1 MPKDIQF
8 RHTPCGPGRPQ
19 IVLVGNGLERSSGQ
33 IGWEK
38 LLEKLSIKD
47 ESRMT
52 EEQKKAVMKEI
63 GELKDKIPF
72 PLLYELISSPKPV
85 PAHLRREDIDAQ
97 EKRLAEGLKELINAS
112 NPLIDRL
119 PSLGADHIFTTNY
132 SYCLEKASLPHQ
144 DFSKTNVRSARRFNL
159 NPERKENNKQKREV
173 QYRIHSGYLARKADG
188 SPVGLWHIHGEA
200 SVSRGV
206 VLGADRYGRM
216 LSKIEQACAA
226 LSYDGNAPVTDPRPF
241 TSWPELFLFGD
252 LYIIGFGFET
262 CETDLWWLLRR
273 KQRERFSDSRVFFY
287 EAPDETSVKQKL
299 LLAHGAIIPCLTKD
313 KPKTDADYQAFYE
326 LAFQD
331 IQKRIEEAKSAS

>member
-8 RHTPCGPGRPQ
+8 RHIPYGSGRPQ
-19 IVLVGNGLERSSGQ
+19 IVLAGNGLERSSGQ
-33 IGWEK
+33 IEWDK
-38 LLEKLSIKD
+38 LLEKLAVQDDSG
-47 ESRMT
+47 MT
-52 EEQKKAVMKEI
+52 EEEKQAVMKEI
-63 GELKDKIPF
+63 EEMKDKIPF
-72 PLLYELISSPKPV
+72 PLLYELISSPKPA
-85 PAHLRREDIDAQ
+85 PAHLGQSDIDAQ
-97 EKRLAEGLKELINAS
+97 EKRLAEGLKEPINAS
-112 NPLIDRL
+112 NPLLDRL
-119 PSLGADHIFTTNY
+119 PSLGVDHIFTTNY
-132 SYCLEKASLPHQ
+132 SYCLEKAFLPSQ

-159 NPERKENNKQKREV
+159 NPERKGNNKPKREV
-173 QYRIHSGYLARKADG
+173 QYRIHSGYQARNADG

-226 LSYDGNAPVTDPRPF
+226 LSYDGNEPVTEPQPF
-241 TSWPELFLFGD
+241 ISWPELFLFGD

-273 KQRERFSDSRVFFY
+273 KQRERFSDSRVYFY
-287 EAPDETSVKQKL
+287 EAPDKTSVKQKL
-299 LLAHGAIIPCLTKD
+299 LLAHGAFIPCLTKD

-331 IQKRIEEAKSAS
+331 IQKRIEKAKSPS